1 MAAGIYYNLVED
13 NYDRALTEL
22 SRATSELRNDAD
34 LIANIAFVQFRQGK
48 FAEASE
54 NFQKAVEF
62 DPLNPT
68 VHASRSEFFRF
79 SRMYEEAEQSV
90 NRAIALDPKRA
101 DYYLEKLLGYV
112 SRYGDWKPVRQVVRE
127 ALGNADTLDFVYRL
141 KSLSGYS
148 NGLSVDSLFAGSGVD
163 FNVMAGRFRSEY
175 RPKLAIDLYYCILA
189 DWYSYTGNA
198 TLTSVYFDSAR
209 TSVEKRLQS
218 MPDDWQRVSM
228 LSVLLSFSGPCPRAV
243 EMGIRAKELLS
254 IAKCHW

>member
-1 MAAGIYYNLVED
+1 
-13 NYDRALTEL
+13 
-22 SRATSELRNDAD
+22 
-34 LIANIAFVQFRQGK
+34 
-48 FAEASE
+48 
-54 NFQKAVEF
+54 
-62 DPLNPT
+62 
-68 VHASRSEFFRF
+68 
-79 SRMYEEAEQSV
+79 MYEEAEQSV

-101 DYYLEKLLGYV
+101 DYYLERLLGYV

-141 KSLSGYS
+141 MSLSGYS

-163 FNVMAGRFRSEY
+163 LKAMPDRIRSEY

-189 DWYSYTGNA
+189 EWYSYTGHA

-228 LSVLLSFSGPCPRAV
+228 LSVLLSFSGSCTRAV
-243 EMGIRAKELLS
+243 DMGIRAKERLS